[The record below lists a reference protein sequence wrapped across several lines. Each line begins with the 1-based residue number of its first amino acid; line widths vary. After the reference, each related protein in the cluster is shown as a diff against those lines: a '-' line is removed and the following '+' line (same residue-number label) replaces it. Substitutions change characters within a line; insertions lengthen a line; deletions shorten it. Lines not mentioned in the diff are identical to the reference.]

1 MGIFE
6 RVSELC
12 DDRKISIRKLERDNE
27 LSNGTVAK
35 WKDGTV
41 PNGKVLLKLS
51 EYFGVSA
58 DYILTG
64 EQDELSKD
72 KLHSDPEIAEMVNT
86 VARIPEAKIFLSAIK
101 DMPKEDLE
109 TITALVKKMV
119 R

>member
-1 MGIFE
+1 MDIYE
-6 RVSELC
+6 RLKFLCNEKGVSVSKMEI
-12 DDRKISIRKLERDNE
+12 DNGFPKGNSNKWRKS
-27 LSNGTVAK
+27 
-35 WKDGTV
+35 V
-41 PNGKVLLKLS
+41 PSADKLLKLS
-51 EYFGVSA
+51 EYFGVST

-109 TITALVKKMV
+109 TITALVRKMAH
-119 R
+119 